1 MRMPNLLRTLRLLG
15 IVALL
20 ASGCTRSAPH
30 GTGVYLLLD
39 TSGTYRQELDKA
51 AQIINYTLTRLG
63 ADDSFAVATINTGSF
78 SEKNIIA
85 KVTLDDRP
93 STANAQKRAFSE
105 SIAKFLKSERA
116 SAYTDI
122 TGGLLQAVEF
132 LNEKGPGRKAIFIF
146 SDMKEDLQKGY
157 VRDIPVPLEGF
168 EVVALNVTK
177 LRSDNLDPREYL
189 GRLEQWRTKVETG
202 RGTWRVIND
211 LDRLEGLLGGGVVV
225 ASETSSAGTRE

>member
-1 MRMPNLLRTLRLLG
+1 MSAATLMRALRLIG
-15 IVALL
+15 IGALL
-20 ASGCTRSAPH
+20 VTGCTRSAPH

-63 ADDSFAVATINTGSF
+63 AYDSFAVASINTGSF
-78 SEKNIIA
+78 TEKNIIA

-105 SIAKFLKSERA
+105 SIAKFLKNEHA

-189 GRLEQWRTKVETG
+189 GRLEGWRTRVENG

-211 LDRLEGLLGGGVVV
+211 LDRLEGLLGDRVEL
-225 ASETSSAGTRE
+225 ASEPGGHQRE